1 MELYEDSP
9 RSASVVTNKPCTLY
23 HLSKSA
29 LQTMQTQDPELSK
42 YVPSV
47 FSAIAERS
55 LEKIHPRTTESS
67 SIGHLHIMTKIVSI
81 HSFRGGTGKSNV
93 VANLTASLALQGL
106 RVGVI
111 DTDIQSPGIHVLFG
125 LDLNT
130 VKLTLND
137 YLQGRCSI
145 EQTAY
150 DVGQSLPD
158 GADQIAAAGGAIY
171 LIPSSMKANEITTI
185 LSQGY
190 DIRLLTSG
198 YEELSKKLKLDFLMI
213 DTHPGV
219 NEETLLSIGISHVL
233 IVILRP
239 DYQDYQGTAVTVNVA
254 KKLDIPKMFLLV
266 NRVLADFDVHDI
278 RKQMEATY
286 QIPVAGVL
294 QDHSELARL
303 GSRQIFR
310 LCYPD
315 HPLSK
320 EFSAIATLIKR

>member
-1 MELYEDSP
+1 
-9 RSASVVTNKPCTLY
+9 
-23 HLSKSA
+23 
-29 LQTMQTQDPELSK
+29 
-42 YVPSV
+42 
-47 FSAIAERS
+47 
-55 LEKIHPRTTESS
+55 
-67 SIGHLHIMTKIVSI
+67 MTKIVSI

-93 VANLTASLALQGL
+93 VANLAASLALQGL
-106 RVGVI
+106 RIGVI

-125 LDLNT
+125 LDLKT
-130 VKLTLND
+130 VNRTLND
-137 YLQGRCSI
+137 YLQGRCRI
-145 EQTAY
+145 EETAY
-150 DVGQSLPD
+150 DVGKSLTD
-158 GADQIAAAGGAIY
+158 GAERIAAAGGAIH

-198 YEELSKKLKLDFLMI
+198 YEELSQRLNLDFLII

-233 IVILRP
+233 LVILRP

-266 NRVLADFDVHDI
+266 NRALADYDPEDI
-278 RKQMEATY
+278 RQQMETTY

-294 QDHSELARL
+294 QDYSELARL
-303 GSRQIFR
+303 GSRQIFK

-320 EFSAIATLIKR
+320 QFGAIATLIST